1 MAGLSGTLEKI
12 KNREPSWKEQST
24 RPSGAIYAITVGG
37 GSAPLRRTVC
47 SDEYESDRHIY
58 LLLTYRTRRRE

>member
-37 GSAPLRRTVC
+37 GSAPL
-47 SDEYESDRHIY
+47 
-58 LLLTYRTRRRE
+58 